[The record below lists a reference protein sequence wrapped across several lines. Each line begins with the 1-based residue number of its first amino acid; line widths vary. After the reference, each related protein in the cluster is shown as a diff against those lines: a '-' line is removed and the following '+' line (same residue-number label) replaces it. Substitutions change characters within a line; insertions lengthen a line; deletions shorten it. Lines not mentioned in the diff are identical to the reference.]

1 MTRDYDARAAHD
13 QMWWPSVNRSAG
25 GEPKCWQREG
35 RRRTSQFQLRGSGS
49 GGPLTPPRVAAVMG
63 HRQRE
68 ADAETFLWGIRS
80 GEAVDSGMSS
90 PALGWDTVP

>member
-25 GEPKCWQREG
+25 GEPKCWQWEG
-35 RRRTSQFQLRGSGS
+35 LRRTSQFQLRGSGS